1 LPVAFS
7 IITVA
12 KSKCLVCRRRCVR
25 TFGLSIVGAIGLLSL
40 ALLPASA
47 LDQVRLAQNQSPI
60 SGVSIIAKAK
70 GLFEANSLDVVVA
83 NFTTG
88 KQCLDTV
95 VGGGAEF
102 ATTAESP
109 TTAAAM
115 AKTPIAFLAR
125 TEYSDLKTLVAV
137 AARIKTPADLKGKRI
152 AYTAGTGSEV
162 YTWTLLRSANLG
174 TNDVNLV
181 NLRPQEMAPALA
193 AGSIDAYNTWEPHII
208 NGRKALGEKVVQ
220 LDTKGVYSETFNI
233 VVMRDFAEKNPKVVR
248 AFLKSLIDAEAWMNA
263 NQEEAITIVAEFVR
277 MKRDDLVPIWDDFKF
292 GVVLDQKVMD
302 ILKAHA
308 TWRLATG
315 NAPPNAAMP
324 DFTSV
329 VLAEPLRDVAPD
341 RVRLP

>member
-1 LPVAFS
+1 MRAFGVS
-7 IITVA
+7 
-12 KSKCLVCRRRCVR
+12 L
-25 TFGLSIVGAIGLLSL
+25 LGAIGLHSL
-40 ALLPASA
+40 AIVPATA

-60 SGVSIIAKAK
+60 SGVSIVAKAK
-70 GLFEANSLDVVVA
+70 GFFEANNLDVIVS

-95 VGGGAEF
+95 VGGGAEI

-125 TEYSDLKTLVAV
+125 TEYSDLKTLVAI
-137 AARIKTPADLKGKRI
+137 AAGIKVPSDLKGKQI

-162 YTWTLLRSANLG
+162 YTWTLLRRAKLEMS
-174 TNDVNLV
+174 DVKMV

-208 NGRKALGEKVVQ
+208 NGKKALGEKVTQ

-233 VVMRDFAEKNPKVVR
+233 VVMRDYAEKNPKVVR
-248 AFLKSLIDAEAWMNA
+248 AFLKSLIEAEAWMKA
-263 NQEEAITIVAEFVR
+263 DREEAITIVADFVR
-277 MKRDDLVPIWDDFKF
+277 MKRDDLVPIWNDFVF
-292 GVVLDQKVMD
+292 EVALDQKVMD
-302 ILKAHA
+302 ILKAHS

-315 NAPPNAAMP
+315 NAPPNARYQISPALYSP
-324 DFTSV
+324 R
-329 VLAEPLRDVAPD
+329 P
-341 RVRLP
+341 

>member
-1 LPVAFS
+1 
-7 IITVA
+7 
-12 KSKCLVCRRRCVR
+12 VR
-25 TFGLSIVGAIGLLSL
+25 SFRGSVIGAV
-40 ALLPASA
+40 ALLLLAAAPATA

-70 GLFEANSLDVVVA
+70 GFFEANGLDVA
-83 NFTTG
+83 ASNFTTG

-95 VGGGAEF
+95 VGGGAEV

-137 AARIKTPADLKGKRI
+137 AAHIKTPADLKGKQI

-162 YTWTLLRSANLG
+162 YTWTLLRSANLDM
-174 TNDVNLV
+174 NDVNLV
-181 NLRPQEMAPALA
+181 NLRPQEMTPALA
-193 AGSIDAYNTWEPHII
+193 AGSIDGYSTWEPHII
-208 NGRKALGEKVVQ
+208 NGKKALGEKVIQ

-233 VVMRDFAEKNPKVVR
+233 VVMRDYAEKNPKVVR
-248 AFLKSLIDAEAWMNA
+248 AFLKSLIEAEAWMNA
-263 NQEEAITIVAEFVR
+263 NREEAITIVADFVR
-277 MKRDDLVPIWDDFKF
+277 MKRDDLVPIWNDFKF
-292 GVVLDQKVMD
+292 GVALDQKVID

-315 NAPPNAAMP
+315 NAPPNATMP
-324 DFTSV
+324 DFASV
-329 VLAEPLRDVAPD
+329 VFAAPLKDVAPD

>member
-1 LPVAFS
+1 VRLFGVPV
-7 IITVA
+7 I
-12 KSKCLVCRRRCVR
+12 
-25 TFGLSIVGAIGLLSL
+25 GAIALLSSV
-40 ALLPASA
+40 AAPAAA

-60 SGVSIIAKAK
+60 SGVSIIAKTK
-70 GLFEANSLDVVVA
+70 GFFEANGLDVAVS

-95 VGGGAEF
+95 IGGGAEI

-125 TEYSDLKTLVAV
+125 TEYSDLKTLVAT
-137 AARIKTPADLKGKRI
+137 AAGIKTPADLKGKQI

-162 YTWTLLRSANLG
+162 YTWTLLRSAKLE
-174 TNDVNLV
+174 TSDVKLV

-193 AGSIDAYNTWEPHII
+193 AGSIDAYDTWEPHIL
-208 NGRKALGEKVVQ
+208 NGKKALGEKVKE

-233 VVMRDFAEKNPKVVR
+233 VVMRDYAEKNPKVVR
-248 AFLKSLIDAEAWMNA
+248 AFLKSLVEAEAWMKA
-263 NQEEAITIVAEFVR
+263 NQEQAVTIVADFVR
-277 MKRDDLVPIWDDFKF
+277 MKRDDLAPIWDEFVF
-292 GVVLDQKVMD
+292 GVALDGKVYE
-302 ILKAHA
+302 ILKTHS

-315 NAPPNAAMP
+315 NAPPHATMP
-324 DFTSV
+324 DFATV
-329 VLAEPLRDVAPD
+329 VYAAPLKDVAPD

>member
-1 LPVAFS
+1 LQEAFVRAFGISVFALVVVAA
-7 IITVA
+7 T
-12 KSKCLVCRRRCVR
+12 
-25 TFGLSIVGAIGLLSL
+25 
-40 ALLPASA
+40 PAAA
-47 LDQVRLAQNQSPI
+47 LDQVRLAQNQAPI

-70 GLFEANSLDVVVA
+70 GFFEANGLDVTVS

-95 VGGGAEF
+95 VGGGADV

-125 TEYSDLKTLVAV
+125 TEYSDLKTLVAT
-137 AARIKTPADLKGKRI
+137 AAGVKTSADLKGKRI

-162 YTWTLLRSANLG
+162 YTWTLLRSAKMG
-174 TNDVNLV
+174 MNDVQLV

-193 AGSIDAYNTWEPHII
+193 SGSIDAYDTWEPHVI
-208 NGRKALGEKVVQ
+208 NGEKALGDKVAL

-233 VVMRDFAEKNPKVVR
+233 VVMRDYADKNPKIVR
-248 AFLKSLIDAEAWMNA
+248 AFLKSLIEAEAWLKA
-263 NQEEAITIVAEFVR
+263 NREEAITIVADFAH
-277 MKRDDLVPIWDDFKF
+277 MKRDDLATIWNEFVF
-292 GVVLDQKVMD
+292 GVALDQKVMD
-302 ILKAHA
+302 ILKAHS

-324 DFTSV
+324 DFTTV
-329 VLAEPLRDVAPD
+329 VFAAPLQDVAPD
-341 RVRLP
+341 RVHLP

>member
-1 LPVAFS
+1 M
-7 IITVA
+7 
-12 KSKCLVCRRRCVR
+12 R
-25 TFGLSIVGAIGLLSL
+25 TFGVSVVGAIASLSL
-40 ALLPASA
+40 AIVPATA

-60 SGVSIIAKAK
+60 SGVSIVAKIK
-70 GLFEANSLDVVVA
+70 GFFEANNLDVIVS

-95 VGGGAEF
+95 VGGGAEI

-125 TEYSDLKTLVAV
+125 TEYSDLKTLVAI
-137 AARIKTPADLKGKRI
+137 AAGIKVPSDLRGKHI

-162 YTWTLLRSANLG
+162 YTWTLLRSAKLDIS
-174 TNDVNLV
+174 DVTAV

-208 NGRKALGEKVVQ
+208 NGKKALGEKVTQ

-233 VVMRDFAEKNPKVVR
+233 VVMRNYAEKNPKVVR
-248 AFLKSLIDAEAWMNA
+248 LFLQSLIEAEAWLKA
-263 NQEEAITIVAEFVR
+263 NHEEAITIVADFVR
-277 MKRDDLVPIWDDFKF
+277 MKRDDLAPIWNEFVF
-292 GVVLDQKVMD
+292 EVALDQKVMD
-302 ILKAHA
+302 ILKAHS

-315 NAPPNAAMP
+315 NAPPNATMP
-324 DFTSV
+324 DFASV
-329 VLAEPLRDVAPD
+329 VFTAPLKDVAPD
-341 RVRLP
+341 RVRLR